1 MLKIFIK
8 IFEKY
13 FEFYENLIIYFMNLK
28 KSSKK
33 NKREIIEIIK
43 HKDKQIARLRK
54 ENKQL
59 FLMLQ
64 RITNENIE
72 LKKQLKFY
80 NTENKKEN
88 ENEI

>member
-1 MLKIFIK
+1 MLKILTK

-33 NKREIIEIIK
+33 NKKEIIEIIK
-43 HKDKQIARLRK
+43 HKDKQIARLRE

-72 LKKQLKFY
+72 LKKQLKMY
-80 NTENKKEN
+80 SIEKKEN